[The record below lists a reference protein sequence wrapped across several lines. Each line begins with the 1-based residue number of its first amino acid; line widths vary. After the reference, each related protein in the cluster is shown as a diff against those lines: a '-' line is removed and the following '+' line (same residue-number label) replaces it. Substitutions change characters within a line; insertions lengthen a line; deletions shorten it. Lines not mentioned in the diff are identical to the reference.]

1 MFDGPPTGME
11 DVSTYPNLTAELL
24 RRGWPE
30 EDVRKA
36 LGLNVLRVMR
46 EAERVAV
53 RLQTERGP
61 STATI
66 EALDGAR

>member
-1 MFDGPPTGME
+1 ME
-11 DVSTYPNLTAELL
+11 DASIYPNLTAELL
-24 RRGWPE
+24 RLGWQD

-36 LGLNVLRVMR
+36 LGLNVFRVMR
-46 EAERVAV
+46 EAERVTA

-66 EALDGAR
+66 EALDGAQVV